1 MTTKSRRRRT
11 PSRGRA
17 DLSHL
22 RRMTE
27 AEIEATSPEELAGLT
42 ADFWAQATV
51 VTPVPKRA
59 ISLRVD
65 EDVLAWFK
73 AAGPPLPVAHE
84 RRPAQLHDARS
95 QAAAWRGV
103 VLRRPRLGRSAS
115 WCPGRVRSSRRSRE
129 P

>member
-1 MTTKSRRRRT
+1 MTTKSRPRRT

-27 AEIEATSPEELAGLT
+27 PEIEATSPEELTGLT

-73 AAGPPLPVAHE
+73 AAGPRYQSRMNA
-84 RRPAQLHDARS
+84 
-95 QAAAWRGV
+95 
-103 VLRRPRLGRSAS
+103 VLRSYMTHARN
-115 WCPGRVRSSRRSRE
+115 RRRGAA
-129 P
+129 